1 MTTSIAPPCS
11 NRAEVLAVRRQHYP
25 ALAAEF
31 KLSSLQLFGS
41 FATDEPTASSD
52 VDLLASFVEPI
63 GFGFIH
69 LANRLEA
76 LLGRKV
82 DLVAADGIKENR
94 RPFILSSLVDVAP
107 QKSGP
112 KYHIVGTDVDRDQR
126 LAFNQNFK
134 RDAIT
139 QVDGNG
145 MQSLKATS

>member
-1 MTTSIAPPCS
+1 MTASVAPPCS
-11 NRAEVLAVRRQHYP
+11 NRAEVLAVLRQHYP

-41 FATDEPTASSD
+41 FATDQPTAGSD

-69 LANRLEA
+69 LADRLEA

-107 QKSGP
+107 
-112 KYHIVGTDVDRDQR
+112 
-126 LAFNQNFK
+126 
-134 RDAIT
+134 
-139 QVDGNG
+139 
-145 MQSLKATS
+145 

>member
-1 MTTSIAPPCS
+1 MTASVAPPCS
-11 NRAEVLAVRRQHYP
+11 NRAEVLAVLRQHYP

-41 FATDEPTASSD
+41 FATDQPTASSD

-69 LANRLEA
+69 LADRLEA

-82 DLVAADGIKENR
+82 DLVAADGIKDNR

-107 QKSGP
+107 
-112 KYHIVGTDVDRDQR
+112 
-126 LAFNQNFK
+126 
-134 RDAIT
+134 
-139 QVDGNG
+139 
-145 MQSLKATS
+145 